1 MKKGIKIFLIIAAA
15 LAAVILTAFLI
26 MTNSSNKAM
35 QSMVFESV
43 DMARTAD
50 GTYYG
55 ETDAGMVYVKVA
67 VTVENHAINSI
78 EIIEHRNGRGA
89 KAESITG
96 DIIAHNSIIVD
107 DVSGATLSSKAI
119 RCAVGKALKQSFEK
133 GISQ

>member
-1 MKKGIKIFLIIAAA
+1 MKKGIKIILIIVAV
-15 LAAVILTAFLI
+15 LAVILVTAFLL

-55 ETDAGMVYVKVA
+55 ETDAGMVYAKVA
-67 VTVENHAINSI
+67 VTVENHAIKSI
-78 EIIEHRNGRGA
+78 EIIEHKNGRGA
-89 KAESITG
+89 KAESVTG

-119 RCAVGKALKQSFEK
+119 RCAVGKALKQSYEK
-133 GISQ
+133 GILK

>member
-35 QSMVFESV
+35 QAMVFESV

-55 ETDAGMVYVKVA
+55 ETDAGMVDVKVA

-133 GISQ
+133 GVSQ

>member
-133 GISQ
+133 GVSQ

>member
-15 LAAVILTAFLI
+15 LAALILTAFLI

-133 GISQ
+133 GVSQ

>member
-1 MKKGIKIFLIIAAA
+1 MKKGVKVFLIIAAA

-35 QSMVFESV
+35 QAMVFESV

-133 GISQ
+133 GVSQ